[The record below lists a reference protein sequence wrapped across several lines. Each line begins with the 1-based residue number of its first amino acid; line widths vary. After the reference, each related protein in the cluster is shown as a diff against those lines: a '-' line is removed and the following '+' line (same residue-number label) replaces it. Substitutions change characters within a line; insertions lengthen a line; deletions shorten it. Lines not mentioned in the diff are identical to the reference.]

1 MMDDKEILE
10 LAAKISGY
18 PVPKIGAHKV
28 LAFARDIEKAAR
40 EDEMAACVKE
50 CKKVS
55 YGSGGDQ
62 YNMFGKDLAIQCA
75 AAIRARNNLTQG
87 ETK

>member
-1 MMDDKEILE
+1 MISDEEILAVADQCLYGGKDYGIIEFAHRIAE
-10 LAAKISGY
+10 LQRNLDAK
-18 PVPKIGAHKV
+18 V
-28 LAFARDIEKAAR
+28 
-40 EDEMAACVKE
+40 

-75 AAIRARNNLTQG
+75 AAIRSQG